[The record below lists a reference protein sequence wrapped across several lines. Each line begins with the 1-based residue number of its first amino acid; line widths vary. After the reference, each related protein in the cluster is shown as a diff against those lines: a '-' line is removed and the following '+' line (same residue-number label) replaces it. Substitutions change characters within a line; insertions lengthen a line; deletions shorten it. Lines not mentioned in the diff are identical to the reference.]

1 MKFNPVTKHLFTDG
15 NQLIK
20 KLNCP
25 FNLNWEDLELTKSQG
40 RKRCQLCNKEI
51 IDTENMTESYLV
63 QKMKQNPNLC
73 LKVDLDQANIRVE
86 INNA

>member
-1 MKFNPVTKHLFTDG
+1 MKFNPVTKHLFTDDH
-15 NQLIK
+15 QLIK

-51 IDTENMTESYLV
+51 IDTESMTESYLV
-63 QKMKQNPNLC
+63 QKMKQNPDLC
-73 LKVDLDQANIRVE
+73 LKVGLDQANIRVE